1 MHQQRLFVQPII
13 RCEER
18 FETCR
23 RRNSTKRVIRDSRIF
38 FASKFL
44 FILCFL
50 TTILSIILAADIVIF
65 YVIIYNLFI
74 AYMFDLIW

>member
-23 RRNSTKRVIRDSRIF
+23 RNSRKRVIHVSRIF
-38 FASKFL
+38 FASRFFVYFVEK
-44 FILCFL
+44 
-50 TTILSIILAADIVIF
+50 LAANVLLRF
-65 YVIIYNLFI
+65 VRKLTS
-74 AYMFDLIW
+74 